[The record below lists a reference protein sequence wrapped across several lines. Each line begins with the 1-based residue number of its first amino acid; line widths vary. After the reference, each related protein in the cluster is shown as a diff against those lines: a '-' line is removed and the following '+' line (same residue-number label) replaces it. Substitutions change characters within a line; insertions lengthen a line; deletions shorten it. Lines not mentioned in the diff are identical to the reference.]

1 MEVVILE
8 CVKCIIIKNSLI
20 LYVSN
25 FFYHLLKKITEH
37 FKNNY
42 LKNNNDIMQVKG
54 EKK

>member
-25 FFYHLLKKITEH
+25 FFTTYLKKITEQ
-37 FKNNY
+37 FKNKY
-42 LKNNNDIMQVKG
+42 LKNNNDIIQVKG
-54 EKK
+54 EKT